1 MKKQKKTEK
10 KRPTMLCSVRM
21 PETLR
26 DDLRRIAEA
35 ESRTLS
41 QQIIYILK
49 RGVATVEGKDA

>member
-10 KRPTMLCSVRM
+10 KRPTILCAVRM

-49 RGVATVEGKDA
+49 RGITTVEGKDA